1 MWAWVWACF
10 VSAFWPVPLPQARLC
25 VPICCYCCTG
35 VPGSACMLVLAAVA
49 TDSLCMCAYSADI
62 LWSVP
67 HLRSPLAHLGFCCPL
82 SISVHTCSQAAQVT
96 MMHLHA
102 ACATHGVGLP
112 EVQALLL
119 AHPEA
124 ASATDGSG
132 RTALHW
138 AVGNNQVGIG
148 VVEFITS
155 MSNAV
160 TNAKQ
165 IDAAHYK
172 LFLSH
177 VDRLHL
183 DVLSTEEL
191 DGLKTQWNAMRMWS
205 YEQHL
210 LCPARFQSIVLTILL
225 VLQHSCV
232 ESDRLGNRRVVDPRV
247 FLERIVR
254 ALPPNDAVGMLYWP
268 LE

>member
-1 MWAWVWACF
+1 
-10 VSAFWPVPLPQARLC
+10 
-25 VPICCYCCTG
+25 
-35 VPGSACMLVLAAVA
+35 
-49 TDSLCMCAYSADI
+49 
-62 LWSVP
+62 
-67 HLRSPLAHLGFCCPL
+67 
-82 SISVHTCSQAAQVT
+82 

-102 ACATHGVGLP
+102 ACATHGVGLPEVQALLLAHPEAASATDGSGRTALHRAVGNNQVGAGIIEALVDAYPEAAEIEVNGVLPLLDRCAMHGVRLP